1 MPTTFAID
9 GTANGTFQESN
20 DCRRSAHDIPHALLV
35 RSYIRTMD
43 ATREVLARS
52 LLSWLVL
59 CQNATSSY
67 AALSSSSSPLHLIA
81 VPMLH
86 LRVRAA
92 WV

>member
-1 MPTTFAID
+1 MPKPFAMN
-9 GTANGTFQESN
+9 GTANGCFQESN
-20 DCRRSAHDIPHALLV
+20 DRRRSAHDIPHALLV
-35 RSYIRTMD
+35 SSYIRAMD

-59 CQNATSSY
+59 CQIATSSY
-67 AALSSSSSPLHLIA
+67 AALSCSSSPLHLIA